1 MMYLGKEFA
10 TEIPAAFHDEFMTEA
25 AELLD
30 EYGWENTTYGL
41 ERIYATWKANKS
53 WLWDL
58 FSRSQY
64 WNGRGQIVISHNYTR
79 ALNFDAIANFFSWA
93 YYKLRCQNSF
103 WDFRTKFYDELE
115 KEIGEAED
123 QERQF
128 GRFATKYMAELI
140 NSQYPEVKAVAGQK
154 VSRIMNKLFVTL
166 GLDKETGYLRE
177 FTKFADAITPYTIT
191 RHTILSINP
200 IDYWT
205 MSFGHNWKSCHSID
219 HFGNR
224 DSSGEDFGCCYCS
237 GTESYMLDGCTIIFY
252 TVDGA
257 YNGNR
262 FELEDKVT
270 RCAFHL
276 GEDKFVQGRLYPLC
290 ESPEAS
296 DAGREVREVVQRLL
310 CEAAD
315 VPNMWSKFAK
325 GTSSCREV
333 VKHNGTNY
341 QDYFHYPNVGVSYW
355 KGDGRSEVNKTPIS
369 VGHTPICPNC
379 GEEHWEEDS
388 ICCPVCNGSGY
399 KCACCGEA
407 IQVGDEVEIDGHYYC
422 QECVTWCEYHSRY
435 ELNSEH
441 EFYYVRDCYGEICD
455 EAIEEGDFVEVED
468 TESLRYYDPYA
479 RRCDTFET
487 EDGKYYYSRMAMVDA
502 GYNYDGTLP
511 KRNDEEV
518 A

>member
-41 ERIYATWKANKS
+41 DRIYRVWEANKS

-79 ALNFDAIANFFSWA
+79 ALNFDAIANFFAWA
-93 YYKLRCQNSF
+93 GYRLCCDNYF
-103 WDFRTKFYDELE
+103 WDFRTKFYEELE

-154 VSRIMNKLFVTL
+154 VSRIMNKVFVTL
-166 GLDKETGYLRE
+166 GLDKETDYLRE
-177 FTKFADAITPYTIT
+177 FTKFADAITPYTVT

-219 HFGNR
+219 IHGNR
-224 DSSGEDFGCCYCS
+224 DSSGDDFGCCYCS
-237 GTESYMLDGCTIIFY
+237 GTESYMLDGSTIIFY

-290 ESPEAS
+290 ESPEATE
-296 DAGREVREVVQRLL
+296 AGREAREVVQRLI

-325 GTSSCREV
+325 GTNSCREV
-333 VKHNGTNY
+333 VSHKGTNY

-355 KGDGRSEVNKTPIS
+355 KGDGRSEVNKYTIS
-369 VGHTPICPNC
+369 VGHAPICPNC

-388 ICCPVCNGSGY
+388 ICCPACNGRGY
-399 KCACCGEA
+399 RCADCGE
-407 IQVGDEVEIDGHYYC
+407 IIECEDDVCWVDGQPYC
-422 QECVTWCEYHSRY
+422 RDCVTWCEYCNEWMINRY
-435 ELNSEH
+435 H
-441 EFYYVRDCYGEICD
+441 DFYDVINYGTVSD
-455 EAIEEGDFVEVED
+455 DAINYSDYFVEVED
-468 TESLRYYDPYA
+468 NIRWYSNYVRV
-479 RRCDTFET
+479 CDAHET
-487 EDGKYYYSRMAMVDA
+487 EDGRYFYSIDAMMEA
-502 GYNYDGTLP
+502 GYDADGKLVSEDGKET
-511 KRNDEEV
+511 